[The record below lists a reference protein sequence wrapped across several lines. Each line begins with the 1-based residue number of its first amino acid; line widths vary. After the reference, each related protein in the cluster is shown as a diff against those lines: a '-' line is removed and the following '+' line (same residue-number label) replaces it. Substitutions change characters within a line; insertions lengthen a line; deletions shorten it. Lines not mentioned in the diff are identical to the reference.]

1 MSGAI
6 GDCRSTIANPE
17 AAIWQSAIEI
27 MPEWEDEIRWQLAGL
42 RLEPAREAEIV
53 EELAQHLDDRYR
65 ELLGAGASPDLA
77 SRAVLAELS
86 ESQLLAQE
94 MRRAEE
100 RIYREPIELG
110 ARRKN
115 MISDLQQDLRY
126 GLRTLRRNPGF
137 TFVAASVLALGI
149 GANSAI
155 FSVVSAVLLRPLPY
169 HNPDRLVMIWESEK
183 SGAPTLSSPASFLDW
198 REQSRS
204 FTHLAAV
211 RSWDGNLAGVD
222 APERI
227 QGALATAD
235 LFDVLGV
242 QPFLGRTFSSNEDQE
257 GRPRVVVLGYGLW
270 QRRFG
275 GDPGVIGR
283 IVKINSIDRSVIG
296 VMPSDFKLPLLG
308 VGNVTVQSEMWTPW
322 VMDANYR
329 TRRDL
334 GQLRVVARLAP
345 EATPKEAQA
354 ELSLITARQ
363 QTESSPSFGVQ
374 VVPLHRNLV
383 SEARPALLVLLGAV
397 ACVLLIACANV
408 ANLLLARA
416 AARTKE
422 VAIRA
427 ALGADRGRVFRQLLT
442 ESLLFSMI
450 GGAMGLVFALWV
462 TRMLVAL
469 SPENLPRADE
479 IGIDWRVLGF
489 TVVVSLVTGIAFG
502 LAPAWQMSK
511 TDVCEAL
518 KEGGQ
523 SSTQT
528 FGWRGVRSM
537 LVVAELAL
545 AVVLLVGAG
554 LMIKSL
560 WRLSRVDAGF
570 SAENVL
576 TMRVSLPGVRYGEDV
591 ERSAFFD
598 QVLQHVESLPGVEAA
613 GVASAI
619 PLTGWQNTAPF
630 LIEGR
635 QEMTEAEESHV
646 ASPDYFR
653 AMGID
658 LVAGRG
664 FNDMDRA
671 QSAKVAIVSQG
682 LARRYWTDED
692 PIGKRIRLGGDP
704 QEPWRT
710 IVGIVGDIKQTGLDG
725 EATREYY
732 IPYKQDTWGMTYD
745 LTVVMRT
752 ASEPLS
758 LVGAAQ
764 EQVRAIDGELPVHH
778 IHTLAQLRA
787 QSSAPRRFLMLLL
800 TSFGGVALLLA
811 AVGIYGVIS
820 YGVSRRTH
828 EIGIRLA
835 LGAQVTDVLKLV
847 FRQGLTLILIG
858 IGTGLAGAWALTR
871 VMSSLLFDVT
881 ATDPATFVAI
891 SVLLAAVATLACYVP
906 ARRATKV
913 DPMVALRYE

>member
-1 MSGAI
+1 
-6 GDCRSTIANPE
+6 
-17 AAIWQSAIEI
+17 
-27 MPEWEDEIRWQLAGL
+27 
-42 RLEPAREAEIV
+42 
-53 EELAQHLDDRYR
+53 
-65 ELLGAGASPDLA
+65 
-77 SRAVLAELS
+77 
-86 ESQLLAQE
+86 
-94 MRRAEE
+94 
-100 RIYREPIELG
+100 
-110 ARRKN
+110 
-115 MISDLQQDLRY
+115 MISDLQQDVRY
-126 GLRTLRRNPGF
+126 GLRTLRRNPAF
-137 TFVAASVLALGI
+137 TIVAVAVLALGV

-169 HNPDRLVMIWESEK
+169 HNPERIVMIWQNEK
-183 SGAPTLSSPASFLDW
+183 SGEPTLASPATFIDW

-204 FTHLAAV
+204 FTNLAAV

-235 LFDVLGV
+235 LFEVLGV
-242 QPFLGRTFSSNEDQE
+242 QPFLGRTFSSDEDQE

-283 IVKINSIDRSVIG
+283 IVKINSIDRTVIG
-296 VMPSDFKLPLLG
+296 VMPADFKVPLLG

-322 VMDANYR
+322 VMNANYR
-329 TRRDL
+329 MQRGL
-334 GQLRVVARLAP
+334 GQLRVIARLAP
-345 EATPKEAQA
+345 EATPGEARS
-354 ELSLITARQ
+354 ELSLIAARQ
-363 QTESSPSFGVQ
+363 QTESSPSYGVQ

-422 VAIRA
+422 VAIRS

-442 ESLLFSMI
+442 ESLLVSTI
-450 GGAMGLVFALWV
+450 GGAVGLVLALWI
-462 TRMLVAL
+462 TRILVAL

-479 IGIDWRVLGF
+479 IGVDWRVLGF
-489 TVVVSLVTGIAFG
+489 TVVVSLLTGIAFG
-502 LAPAWQMSK
+502 LAPAWHHCK

-518 KEGGQ
+518 KEEGR
-523 SSTQT
+523 SSTRA
-528 FGWRGVRSM
+528 FGWRGVSSV

-560 WRLSRVDAGF
+560 WRLSRVDAG
-570 SAENVL
+570 SYANNVL
-576 TMRVSLPGVRYGEDV
+576 TMRVSLPGATYGESA
-591 ERSAFFD
+591 ERSAFFE
-598 QVLQHVESLPGVEAA
+598 QVLQRVESLPGIEAA

-619 PLTGWQNTAPF
+619 PLTGWQNTSPF

-635 QEMTEAEESHV
+635 QEMTDAEESHV

-653 AMGID
+653 AMGIN
-658 LVAGRG
+658 LLAGRV
-664 FNDMDRA
+664 FNDMDA
-671 QSAKVAIVSQG
+671 AKSDKVAIVSQG
-682 LARRYWTDED
+682 LAGRYWPDQN
-692 PIGKRIRLGGDP
+692 PIGRRIRLGGDP

-710 IVGIVGDIKQTGLDG
+710 VVGIVGDIRQTGLDG

-745 LTVVMRT
+745 LTIVMRT
-752 ASEPLS
+752 TGDPLS
-758 LVGAAQ
+758 LVAAAQ
-764 EQVRAIDGELPVHH
+764 EQVRAIDAELPVHH
-778 IHTLAQLRA
+778 IRTMAQLRV

-800 TSFGGVALLLA
+800 TSFGGVALMLA

-847 FRQGLTLILIG
+847 LRQGLILALIG
-858 IGTGLAGAWALTR
+858 IGTGLGGAWALTR
-871 VMSSLLFDVT
+871 VMSSLLFDVS
-881 ATDPATFVAI
+881 ATDPGTFAAI
-891 SVLLAAVATLACYVP
+891 SVVLAAVAALACYVP
-906 ARRATKV
+906 ARRATKL
-913 DPMVALRYE
+913 DPMIALRYE

>member
-1 MSGAI
+1 
-6 GDCRSTIANPE
+6 
-17 AAIWQSAIEI
+17 
-27 MPEWEDEIRWQLAGL
+27 
-42 RLEPAREAEIV
+42 
-53 EELAQHLDDRYR
+53 
-65 ELLGAGASPDLA
+65 
-77 SRAVLAELS
+77 
-86 ESQLLAQE
+86 
-94 MRRAEE
+94 
-100 RIYREPIELG
+100 
-110 ARRKN
+110 
-115 MISDLQQDLRY
+115 
-126 GLRTLRRNPGF
+126 
-137 TFVAASVLALGI
+137 
-149 GANSAI
+149 
-155 FSVVSAVLLRPLPY
+155 
-169 HNPDRLVMIWESEK
+169 HNPDRIVMIWESDK
-183 SGAPTLSSPASFLDW
+183 GGAPTLSSPANFIDW

-235 LFDVLGV
+235 LFEVLGV
-242 QPFLGRTFSSNEDQE
+242 QPFLGRVFSSDEDQQ

-275 GDPGVIGR
+275 GDPGVVGR
-283 IVKINSIDRSVIG
+283 IVKINSIDRTVIG
-296 VMPSDFKLPLLG
+296 VMPADFKVPLLG

-329 TRRDL
+329 SRRDL
-334 GQLRVVARLAP
+334 GQLRVIARLAP
-345 EATPKEAQA
+345 WATPGEAQA
-354 ELSLITARQ
+354 ELSLIAARQ

-374 VVPLHRNLV
+374 VVSLHRDLV
-383 SEARPALLVLLGAV
+383 REARPALLVLLGAV
-397 ACVLLIACANV
+397 AFVLLIACANV

-450 GGAMGLVFALWV
+450 GGAMGLVLAFWV
-462 TRMLVAL
+462 TRILVAL
-469 SPENLPRADE
+469 SPEDIPRADE
-479 IGIDWRVLGF
+479 IGVDWRVLGF
-489 TVVVSLVTGIAFG
+489 TVAVSLITGIAFG
-502 LAPAWQMSK
+502 LAPAWHISK

-518 KEGGQ
+518 KEEGR
-523 SSTQT
+523 SSTRT
-528 FGWRGVRSM
+528 FGWRGVSSV
-537 LVVAELAL
+537 LVVGELAL
-545 AVVLLVGAG
+545 AVVLLIGAG

-560 WRLSRVDAGF
+560 WRLSRVDAG
-570 SAENVL
+570 SYADNVL
-576 TMRVSLPGVRYGEDV
+576 TMRVSLSGATYGEDA
-591 ERSAFFD
+591 ERYMFFD
-598 QVLQHVESLPGVEAA
+598 QVLQRVESLPGIEAA
-613 GVASAI
+613 GVASAV
-619 PLTGWQNTAPF
+619 PLTGWQNTSPF
-630 LIEGR
+630 LIEGQ
-635 QEMTEAEESHV
+635 QETTEAEESHV

-653 AMGID
+653 AMGIG
-658 LVAGRG
+658 LVAGRV
-664 FNDMDRA
+664 FNDLDGA
-671 QSAKVAIVSQG
+671 KSAKVAIVSQG
-682 LARRYWTDED
+682 LALRYWPDED

-710 IVGIVGDIKQTGLDG
+710 IVGIVGDIRQTGLDG

-752 ASEPLS
+752 TGDPLS

-764 EQVRAIDGELPVHH
+764 EQVRAIDAELPVHH
-778 IHTLAQLRA
+778 IRTMAQLRV

-800 TSFGGVALLLA
+800 TSFGGVALMLA

-835 LGAQVTDVLKLV
+835 LGAQVSDVLKLV
-847 FRQGLTLILIG
+847 LRQGLILALIG

-871 VMSSLLFDVT
+871 AMSSLLFGVT
-881 ATDPATFVAI
+881 ATDPAIFAAI
-891 SVLLAAVATLACYVP
+891 SAVLAAVATLACYVP

-913 DPMVALRYE
+913 DPMIALRYE